1 MDSNSTHSQI
11 KYPLVLLQIIFLIKR
26 NFRFMIESKSE
37 LQLRYFHNQ
46 GQVRSIPFITLTR
59 LRRRAVGRKKNVC
72 DIHSFPSCTV
82 VIYVYTL
89 SLPLDHI
96 FAESRGLIK
105 YF

>member
-26 NFRFMIESKSE
+26 NFRYITESKSE

-46 GQVRSIPFITLTR
+46 RQVRSVPFIILTR
-59 LRRRAVGRKKNVC
+59 LGSRMVGRKKNIY

-89 SLPLDHI
+89 SLPLDNI
-96 FAESRGLIK
+96 FPESRGLIK